1 MREQLLDYLVLLEG
15 EEGTDEQDAV
25 IDLFDKFPSL
35 DESYQKMAHQIMDY
49 NVNTDQF
56 CEHIRPPFQLIQPLY
71 KISHFTFD
79 SRTAYEELAHP
90 VTELFPSVYPLHDDF
105 SSHADEYRAS
115 FNQIYKF
122 NWGIEAE
129 LAREQ
134 VFLTPALPIIRSMN
148 LSMNILTHLYS
159 ETLDKELNP
168 RKQSFESISTETFN
182 KFSYLINEYERS
194 QN

>member
-25 IDLFDKFPSL
+25 IDLFDKIPSL

-56 CEHIRPPFQLIQPLY
+56 REHIRPPFQLIQPLY

-79 SRTAYEELAHP
+79 SKTAYEELAHP
-90 VTELFPSVYPLHDDF
+90 VTELFPSVYPLHEDF
-105 SSHADEYRAS
+105 SSHADEYRS
-115 FNQIYKF
+115 YFNRIYQF
-122 NWGIEAE
+122 NWGVEAE
-129 LAREQ
+129 LAREN
-134 VFLTPALPIIRSMN
+134 VFLTPALPIIRSVN
-148 LSMNILTHLYS
+148 LSMNVLLHLYPDS
-159 ETLDKELNP
+159 MDKTLNTPGKPFDG
-168 RKQSFESISTETFN
+168 ISTETFN